1 MTVLPQIVSE
11 AWEKREG
18 PIVFGT
24 VDTEGTPN
32 LVYMTCVKK
41 VADDQIVLVDNF
53 FHKTRANITAGS
65 KGSMVFITDEGKSFQ
80 VKGTLEYQASGPVYD
95 DMKCWNSEK
104 LPGVAAVVL
113 HVEQVFSG
121 ATKLA

>member
-1 MTVLPQIVSE
+1 MTSMPQTVSE
-11 AWEKREG
+11 AWEKRQG

-24 VDTEGTPN
+24 VDTHGTPN
-32 LVYMTCVKK
+32 LIYMTCVKK
-41 VADDQIVLVDNF
+41 VAEDQIILVDNF
-53 FHKTRANITAGS
+53 FNKTRANIAAGS
-65 KGSMVFITDEGKSFQ
+65 KGALAFITDEGKSFQ
-80 VKGTLEYQASGPVYD
+80 IKGTLEYQAAGPVYD

-121 ATKLA
+121 ATQLV